1 MLKYNTCVRLRSS
14 DVNDADVIA
23 ESGLVFRK
31 LDEELVRGYHLYDRF
46 SDFDTIPECNKH
58 GRTDR

>member
-1 MLKYNTCVRLRSS
+1 MCRLRSS

-31 LDEELVRGYHLYDRF
+31 LDEEPVRGYHLYDRF
-46 SDFDTIPECNKH
+46 SGFDTIPECNKH